1 MPTPRTGFG
10 DGAFDPATAVETVY
24 FWRDKEA
31 AFREIFRVLKPGG
44 LFAVILEA
52 VDNGTKASTM
62 WSGLVEGM
70 EILPADA
77 LKTLLLDAGF
87 ADVEV
92 YSRKPSCAAILAR
105 KAPCS
110 APQA

>member
-77 LKTLLLDAGF
+77 LKSMLLDAVF